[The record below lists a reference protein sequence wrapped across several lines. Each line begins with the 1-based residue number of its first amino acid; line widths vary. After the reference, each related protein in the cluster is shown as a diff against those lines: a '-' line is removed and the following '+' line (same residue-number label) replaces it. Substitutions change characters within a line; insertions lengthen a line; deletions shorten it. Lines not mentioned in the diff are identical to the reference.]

1 MTHIVVEYRDNGNYM
16 QKTLY
21 NTEKVE
27 HGQFDNLIGVWHC
40 QSMEECHVMQEQL
53 REMRHARFSQPA

>member
-1 MTHIVVEYRDNGNYM
+1 MTHIVVEYKEDGKYM

-40 QSMEECHVMQEQL
+40 GSMEECHVMQEQL
-53 REMRHARFSQPA
+53 KEMRGVRYRQQA

>member
-1 MTHIVVEYRDNGNYM
+1 MTHIVVEYREDGKYM

-27 HGQFDNLIGVWHC
+27 HGQFDNLIGVWVC
-40 QSMEECHVMQEQL
+40 GSMEECHVMQEQL
-53 REMRHARFSQPA
+53 KEMRHARYRQQA